1 MARRAEETRER
12 IDRTALRL
20 FAEKGVDQATI
31 NDIATGA
38 GVAEGTIYR
47 HYKNK
52 EELIWGLFSSNY
64 AALADRLDRLQEA
77 ETGLRAKLDA
87 MVSMFCSLYESDPA
101 MFSFLLLVQHGQL
114 PRVTPAMPSPVKVVR
129 EVLSRA
135 MERGEIAPRD
145 PEPATAIVFGI
156 VLQPAVFKVY
166 GRIERPLTE
175 LSGLLA
181 EACWMAL
188 KPTSIGTGVRP

>member
-1 MARRAEETRER
+1 MGRKAEETREK
-12 IDRTALRL
+12 IDRTALGL

-38 GVAEGTIYR
+38 SIAEGTIYR
-47 HYKNK
+47 HYRNK

-64 AALADRLDRLQEA
+64 VVLADRLDRLQEA
-77 ETGLRAKLDA
+77 EPDLRAKLGA
-87 MVSMFCSLYESDPA
+87 MVSMFCSLYDSDPA

-114 PRVTPAMPSPVKVVR
+114 PRVTPAMPSPVKVVHK
-129 EVLSRA
+129 VLSRA

-145 PEPATAIVFGI
+145 PELATAIVFGI

-166 GRIERPLTE
+166 GRIEQPLTE

-188 KPTSIGTGVRP
+188 KPTSTGTEA

>member
-1 MARRAEETRER
+1 MARSAEETREK

-20 FAEKGVDQATI
+20 FAEKGVDRATI
-31 NDIATGA
+31 NDIATEA
-38 GVAEGTIYR
+38 GIAEGTIYR

-77 ETGLRAKLDA
+77 ETGLRAKLEA
-87 MVSMFCSLYESDPA
+87 MVSMFCSLFEADPA

-114 PRVTPAMPSPVKVVR
+114 PRVTPAMPSPVNVVR
-129 EVLSRA
+129 KVLSRA
-135 MERGEIAPRD
+135 MECGEIASCD
-145 PEPATAIVFGI
+145 AEPATAIVFGI

-166 GRIERPLTE
+166 GRIEQPLTE
-175 LSGLLA
+175 LSGQLA
-181 EACWMAL
+181 DACWMAL
-188 KPTSIGTGVRP
+188 KPISAGTEVRS